1 VSFVIYLASS
11 SRWLVFH
18 GLGVFAQGG
27 CAVAL
32 GPMIKSS
39 LASFQIFALST
50 PSPERFVL

>member
-11 SRWLVFH
+11 CRWIAFH